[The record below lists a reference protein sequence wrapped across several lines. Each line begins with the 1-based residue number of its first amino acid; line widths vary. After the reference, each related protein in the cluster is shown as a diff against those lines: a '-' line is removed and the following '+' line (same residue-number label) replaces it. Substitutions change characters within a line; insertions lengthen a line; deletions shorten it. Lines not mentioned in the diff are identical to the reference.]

1 MLPTPTRTPPFQ
13 RRRYVQNSNEKDNGE
28 VHNDH
33 HHHHHHHHNNNPRR
47 THQSRRP
54 FQDIPVNPFSQ
65 SNNYNTNNYPGL
77 DHAFDK
83 QSSIISATTPDRSSS
98 IISPPP
104 SDYLNM
110 SIGARAAINEHT
122 RHVAKYGLDGSFC
135 NHQQQHPTAEDITP
149 TRPSPTKTNYSSIM
163 KDEEWDRL
171 MDGSISHASFSS
183 TFLVDNNRSLI
194 SHALSTHHGRS
205 GGGTGGNHHNNHHHH
220 HHNVSTSSALN
231 MTSDQSSDFFTSS
244 RVTMLTTPEKNKA
257 KVDEASRLARS
268 NGVGLL
274 NDRAGILGP
283 EGSSAAEGMM
293 IRANNNNSS
302 ESISGSTDNYD
313 ESGMIGLFNA
323 AMRFGERIEEDR
335 DYNDDYHHGRED
347 EEEEQP
353 SLVSYQEPNLSLISN
368 NGAGIHDL
376 VHNGGI
382 HDDEDHNDDYGD
394 SSIPAHSFMNQNSS
408 SPEKAPSEFFRPIY
422 HDQESSFVSYHEP
435 NLSIIDKQND
445 EPDISLIK
453 NTDHDDDDDD
463 LQDDTIGREFKNGL
477 TKFALDGS
485 DECAFNQSRTLSGV
499 HQNVARTQKM
509 DDSFNA
515 TSQKILDGGNSL
527 SKVETDKDSNVGGQI
542 HEFESQTVS
551 DFNPI
556 FSQINDYEDVV
567 HGWVEKEVGSTTI
580 ETENDNRWDK
590 PGSEIELDSN
600 RLVNLTAN
608 YTDFPKALE
617 ESNICML
624 RNQYPSPEKSDFNVD
639 VSEIRTASECDSRYL
654 RSKVTIPRQLQSSY
668 GTLEHNTNHGDRGRD
683 LIRDMISPNDDS
695 NVNVH
700 VNRDMLGLSPIS
712 GDSPAE
718 FDNGTFKKSL
728 PSSTSSMLSKQHR
741 QDSNS
746 SRSSQQ
752 SNITYE
758 RKQSMKPHVS
768 RLRERYSRPDR
779 FEDSYVMS
787 SMHNPTPDFN
797 SDYEEHDR
805 SISRS
810 LLETFEHA
818 SSPESNRLS
827 TFDL

>member
-13 RRRYVQNSNEKDNGE
+13 RRRYDPNSNEKDNGGL
-28 VHNDH
+28 H
-33 HHHHHHHHNNNPRR
+33 NPRGRR
-47 THQSRRP
+47 TTTTQNHHQSRKP
-54 FQDIPVNPFSQ
+54 FQDLRVNPFSQ
-65 SNNYNTNNYPGL
+65 SNSNNINNNYPGL
-77 DHAFDK
+77 DHAFEK
-83 QSSIISATTPDRSSS
+83 QCNSSSIIATTPDRSSS

-104 SDYLNM
+104 ISDYLNM

-122 RHVAKYGLDGSFC
+122 RHVAKYGLDGEKTTTSSIIE
-135 NHQQQHPTAEDITP
+135 TTP
-149 TRPSPTKTNYSSIM
+149 NRTRPSPTKTNTNYSSIM

-205 GGGTGGNHHNNHHHH
+205 GDRGGAGTIIGGNHYNYHHQ
-220 HHNVSTSSALN
+220 HHNISTSSALN
-231 MTSDQSSDFFTSS
+231 ITSDQSSDFFTSS
-244 RVTMLTTPEKNKA
+244 RVNMLTTPEKNKA
-257 KVDEASRLARS
+257 KVDEASRLARLD
-268 NGVGLL
+268 GVGLP
-274 NDRAGILGP
+274 NHRGDGG
-283 EGSSAAEGMM
+283 GMM
-293 IRANNNNSS
+293 IRAHHNNYS
-302 ESISGSTDNYD
+302 ESISGSTDNHDDD

-335 DYNDDYHHGRED
+335 DYNDDYHHGT
-347 EEEEQP
+347 EEEEEEEEEP

-368 NGAGIHDL
+368 NFTGIDDL
-376 VHNGGI
+376 VHDGGI
-382 HDDEDHNDDYGD
+382 HDDEDHNDDYEQGT
-394 SSIPAHSFMNQNSS
+394 IPAHSFMNQNTS
-408 SPEKAPSEFFRPIY
+408 SPEKAPSEFFRPIH

-435 NLSIIDKQND
+435 DLSIIDKQND

-453 NTDHDDDDDD
+453 NTDDDD
-463 LQDDTIGREFKNGL
+463 LQDDTIGREFKKGL
-477 TKFALDGS
+477 NEIVLDDR
-485 DECAFNQSRTLSGV
+485 DECAFNQSHTLSGI
-499 HQNVARTQKM
+499 HQNVARTQKV
-509 DDSFNA
+509 DDSFNV
-515 TSQKILDGGNSL
+515 TSQKILDGGHSL
-527 SKVETDKDSNVGGQI
+527 SKVEMDKDSNVGGQI

-556 FSQINDYEDVV
+556 FSQINDYEDVI
-567 HGWVEKEVGSTTI
+567 HEWVDKEVGSTTI
-580 ETENDNRWDK
+580 EPESDNKWDK
-590 PGSEIELDSN
+590 TGSEIELDSN
-600 RLVNLTAN
+600 RLANLTAN

-639 VSEIRTASECDSRYL
+639 VSEIRTASECDSRFL
-654 RSKVTIPRQLQSSY
+654 RAKVTIPHQLQSSY
-668 GTLEHNTNHGDRGRD
+668 GTLHRSSNRGDKGRD
-683 LIRDMISPNDDS
+683 NIRDMISLNDDS
-695 NVNVH
+695 NVN

-712 GDSPAE
+712 GDSPSE
-718 FDNGTFKKSL
+718 FDNGTFKRSL

-752 SNITYE
+752 SNTAHE

-787 SMHNPTPDFN
+787 SMHNPTPNFS
-797 SDYEEHDR
+797 SDYEEYDR

-818 SSPESNRLS
+818 S
-827 TFDL
+827 